1 MNDFVLSPVVT
12 NILGIMVTA
21 IGLGLLWLLVKA
33 SSWIGEKIKEVKAD
47 WEIKLKDSQFNE
59 FFNTMQVT
67 FDTIQDIVNVLNVT
81 FKKELLEKSNAG
93 KISKEDGKK
102 LLNKAI
108 ELVMLEIS
116 DHQKEIL
123 ETGIDDL
130 EEWVRTQIEKAVEKA
145 KDKPVTVSGIL
156 ENTAEVSNP
165 TMTLLNADGT
175 AYVASDEPECV
186 TCSFDE
192 DEEL

>member
-1 MNDFVLSPVVT
+1 MNDFVLSPVVS
-12 NILGIMVTA
+12 NILGILVTA
-21 IGLGLLWLLVKA
+21 IGLGLLWLLIKA
-33 SSWIGEKIKEVKAD
+33 SSWISEKIKEVKAD

-67 FDTIQDIVNVLNVT
+67 VDTVQDIVDVLNAT
-81 FKKELLEKSNAG
+81 FKKELLENSKTG
-93 KISKEDGKK
+93 KLSKDDGKR
-102 LLNKAI
+102 LLSKAI

-145 KDKPVTVSGIL
+145 KDKPVTISGVL
-156 ENTAEVSNP
+156 ENTVKASNP

-175 AYVASDEPECV
+175 AYVASDESDCV